1 MEDGNRKAFL
11 ERLGKNA
18 EASYTVEAAML
29 MPIILAVIMALLQI
43 CFIYYDRV
51 ILREELEYIVLCK
64 TSANES
70 KEVFHPETVGR
81 RFLLSDLTEF
91 ELKETS
97 GGIEVNACLVSRR
110 LVPLYFPS
118 GKVEERAFTVKRK
131 KAYAKK
137 KTIIS
142 EVLLDGLHVLE

>member
-1 MEDGNRKAFL
+1 MENGSRKAL
-11 ERLGKNA
+11 SERLGKNS

-29 MPIILAVIMALLQI
+29 MPIVLVVIMALLQI

-51 ILREELEYIVLCK
+51 ILREELEYIALCK

-70 KEVFHPETVGR
+70 KEVFRPETVGR

-97 GGIEVNACLVSRR
+97 CGIEISACLVSRR
-110 LVPLYFPS
+110 LVPLYFPGGS
-118 GKVEERAFTVKRK
+118 VEERALTVKRK